1 MNELEILVSPESLH
15 KGDHS
20 ITGQCAIRAGG
31 DAFPEH
37 EWSDFVVV
45 VLGWWLSELHTAE
58 VGESVELLF
67 MDGPYLV
74 RVEPTSGGAARLE
87 FVKERISG
95 AEVLKES
102 TVSLK
107 QALEACQ
114 LAASTVLD
122 ACHDRGWSGPEV
134 EKLKD
139 LVGSARSV

>member
-1 MNELEILVSPESLH
+1 MNELQILVSPESMH

-20 ITGQCAIRAGG
+20 ITGQCAVRAGG
-31 DAFPEH
+31 EAFPEQA
-37 EWSDFVVV
+37 WSDFVVV
-45 VLGWWLSELHTAE
+45 LLGWWLRALATAE
-58 VGESVELLF
+58 AGETTELSF

-74 RVEPTSGGAARLE
+74 SVEPIDGGAARLE
-87 FVKERISG
+87 FVNERISG
-95 AEVLKES
+95 EVVKKA

-122 ACHDRGWSGPEV
+122 ACHERGWSGPEV
-134 EKLKD
+134 EELRE